1 MAAYMNV
8 LTITIGW
15 MIAIFV
21 GILGIL
27 VLWRIFRGDIKLNSL
42 LEDENN
48 KASLSRFQFLIFTF
62 VIALSLF
69 LIIVAGDQPAF
80 PETIPA
86 EIFVLLGISGGSY
99 LISKGVQVNR
109 DTRVQQ
115 LQSEEDIRMQEIQME
130 QGLRMQE
137 IQMEQEARLEKI
149 RAAYGPG
156 SAGGADVVADVV
168 VDEE

>member
-1 MAAYMNV
+1 MEGYLNV

-42 LEDENN
+42 LEDENH
-48 KASLSRFQFLIFTF
+48 KASLSRLQFLIFTF

-69 LIIVAGDQPAF
+69 LIIVAGDKPAF

-99 LISKGVQVNR
+99 LISKGVQANK

-115 LQSEEDIRMQEIQME
+115 LQSEEDIRMKEIQM
-130 QGLRMQE
+130 QQDTRAQE
-137 IQMEQEARLEKI
+137 LQMEQDVRLEKI
-149 RAAYGPG
+149 RLAYGPG
-156 SAGGADVVADVV
+156 AGGGADVV